1 MNKATTIEQRG
12 QSNPIRC
19 SNVCDDNANPT
30 GGYAH
35 GVGMCIAWQDCPR
48 GKNPDGTLGPATGA
62 FVEDAL
68 VAAAQRLA
76 YFQQSK
82 YACDENAA
90 ALQHINDA
98 IDIMQSRAEKRAN
111 RGVLGQHAV

>member
-1 MNKATTIEQRG
+1 MANVQIQQSG

-19 SNVCDDNANPT
+19 SNSQDVHGNPT
-30 GGYAH
+30 SGYAH
-35 GVGMCIAWQDCPR
+35 SVGMCIAWQDGPR

-68 VAAAQRLA
+68 VAAKQRLE

-82 YACDENAA
+82 FACEEN
-90 ALQHINDA
+90 QSA
-98 IDIMQSRAEKRAN
+98 IDSIALAIDHLARRAATRRE
-111 RGVLGQHAV
+111 RGVLGQHAT

>member
-1 MNKATTIEQRG
+1 MAEIQIQQRG
-12 QSNPIRC
+12 QSNPVRC
-19 SNVCDDNANPT
+19 SNSMDENANPT
-30 GGYAH
+30 SGYAH
-35 GVGMCIAWQDCPR
+35 GVGMCIAWQDGPR

-82 YACDENAA
+82 YACDENAQ

-98 IDIMQSRAEKRAN
+98 IDILHSRAEKRAA
-111 RGVLGQHAV
+111 RGALGQHTV

>member
-1 MNKATTIEQRG
+1 MANVQIQQSG

-19 SNVCDDNANPT
+19 SNSQDVHGNPT
-30 GGYAH
+30 SGYAH
-35 GVGMCIAWQDCPR
+35 GVGMCIAWQDGPR

-76 YFQQSK
+76 FFQQSK

-98 IDIMQSRAEKRAN
+98 IDTLHARAEKRAN